1 MFRGL
6 TDENDKLSFDV
17 GRKKRGNNHIFIT
30 FASEWFIWLKEM
42 NTWFANYDSWYPG
55 RMGIYTSWW
64 LKNLPGLHILESVL
78 NFYAFFFFFDSLLEF
93 VKNKYG
99 CKQAEPSEAECLLL
113 WPLLGQIKWAWA
125 QLGDIKVPSRYLLM
139 IFKDDVLLGTG
150 QIPKTNWYFVFVHY
164 ISHHSMTFPT
174 TPLNSQAFMLDWSCS
189 H

>member
-1 MFRGL
+1 MIYL
-6 TDENDKLSFDV
+6 VK
-17 GRKKRGNNHIFIT
+17 GN
-30 FASEWFIWLKEM
+30 EYLVCQLWLMISRQNGNIHLLMTEEPSRF
-42 NTWFANYDSWYPG
+42 THPWICIEF
-55 RMGIYTSWW
+55 
-64 LKNLPGLHILESVL
+64 LCL
-78 NFYAFFFFFDSLLEF
+78 FFFFDSLLEF